1 MKERF
6 LHTLIANCKDP
17 KTTLLG
23 VLLLAMAGAVYLR
36 LITGTEFATII
47 SALAGMG
54 FIFGTG
60 AKE

>member
-1 MKERF
+1 MKKEF
-6 LHTLIANCKDP
+6 FKTIIANSKDI

-23 VLLLAMAGAVYLR
+23 ILLLSMASAVYMH
-36 LITGTEFATII
+36 LITGTEFASII

-54 FIFGTG
+54 FIFGAG